1 MWGQR
6 DGFGKTIRF
15 ERVDDDSNLL
25 IGPVNHDKLHLRT
38 CTTAW
43 TIEAWVKYEGQGGL
57 DTGRTALN
65 ICGTDEE
72 GFSLPTGIRGG
83 WSFGLHSK
91 SGVGDLKRGISLWA
105 RFMGSP
111 LGKDPNHDTSGILLP
126 YVSGG
131 YTDSESAVITDNQWH
146 HVAWQFRYKDQTN
159 YFFIDGDLIRKV
171 QLPIKDENRIIENN
185 ATDVGIPFM
194 VGGFLHSQNPP
205 FALRWGTFEGQIDE
219 LRISNVLRYPV
230 ADTLKIVRQK
240 LPQAGFKVPYS
251 IDLNT
256 DAAKGNVTWRLIDG
270 ELPQGLS
277 LDATNG
283 RIAGTPTENEPS
295 TLFTL
300 SAQDE
305 SEATDSITFDL
316 VVAKGE
322 LLTESLPPAFVGI
335 PYQADLKTR
344 HLAPPLKWEVTDGQ
358 LPDGIQLEMKAE
370 LDPSS
375 QVELMDTSLGSF

>member
-1 MWGQR
+1 MTGMNHAIVKRFSIGLLILVVSSKLSADDSWRRPFKADEQTVVLYHFDEGTGNETRDALGDDSVTLRANKKALWGQR

-171 QLPIKDENRIIENN
+171 QLPIKDENRIIDNY
-185 ATDVGIPFM
+185 ASDV
-194 VGGFLHSQNPP
+194 
-205 FALRWGTFEGQIDE
+205 
-219 LRISNVLRYPV
+219 
-230 ADTLKIVRQK
+230 
-240 LPQAGFKVPYS
+240 
-251 IDLNT
+251 
-256 DAAKGNVTWRLIDG
+256 
-270 ELPQGLS
+270 
-277 LDATNG
+277 
-283 RIAGTPTENEPS
+283 
-295 TLFTL
+295 
-300 SAQDE
+300 
-305 SEATDSITFDL
+305 
-316 VVAKGE
+316 
-322 LLTESLPPAFVGI
+322 
-335 PYQADLKTR
+335 
-344 HLAPPLKWEVTDGQ
+344 
-358 LPDGIQLEMKAE
+358 
-370 LDPSS
+370 
-375 QVELMDTSLGSF
+375 